1 MVDVDGVR
9 LRVVCLCVRFV
20 GRVSRVSAALSA
32 YLLQTLSQLCRTLSA
47 LGTHLAVS
55 SSGITK
61 ILAALG
67 HNGCHNE

>member
-1 MVDVDGVR
+1 MVDVDGVH

-20 GRVSRVSAALSA
+20 RRVSRVSAALSA
-32 YLLQTLSQLCRTLSA
+32 YLLQKLSQLRRTLSA

-55 SSGITK
+55 SSGIAK

-67 HNGCHNE
+67 RNGCHNE